1 MTSFT
6 VKTPSKHRQN
16 GLPCF
21 RHFPVAFS
29 GFQGMAPTAAELF
42 KQAAEKRARLAGAQK
57 GGLKK
62 RKSEKPSQADDTPTD
77 LQHAKTLRLDEC
89 SDRPGP
95 Q

>member
-1 MTSFT
+1 MCS
-6 VKTPSKHRQN
+6 N
-16 GLPCF
+16 
-21 RHFPVAFS
+21 
-29 GFQGMAPTAAELF
+29 MAPSAAELF